1 MSDQVNIFNLYMEN
15 NDAWQQEPTM
25 HRSGLNRYWMIN
37 FGTGKALHR
46 IGAPAVEYGDGSKA
60 WWQRNERHRE
70 DGPAF
75 EWADGNKQWWLHN
88 KEYADANAWAQAV
101 LKMHNKPHDADDAER
116 FLRGILT
123 KDDLL

>member
-1 MSDQVNIFNLYMEN
+1 MMSDQVNIFNLYMEN

-25 HRSGLNRYWMIN
+25 HRGGLNRYWRI
-37 FGTGKALHR
+37 GKALHR

-75 EWADGNKQWWLHN
+75 EWADGSKQWFLHN
-88 KEYADANAWAQAV
+88 KEYVDATAWAEAV
-101 LKMHNKPHDADDAER
+101 LKMHHKPHAADDVQH
-116 FLRGILT
+116 FLRAILT
-123 KDDLL
+123 KEDLI